1 MNHIIPRQVID
12 ETRKAFKCGVK
23 AALAEI
29 HPGAA
34 VYTRVDGGYIAF
46 DTYAEYETWRAQ
58 R

>member
-1 MNHIIPRQVID
+1 MNHIISRKVIE

-23 AALAEI
+23 AALEEL

-34 VYTRVDGGYIAF
+34 VYARVCGGYIAF
-46 DTYAEYETWRAQ
+46 DTYADYETWKNQ

>member
-1 MNHIIPRQVID
+1 MSKFIARETID
-12 ETRKAFKCGVK
+12 ETRKECKCGVK

-34 VYTRVDGGYIAF
+34 VYTRVEGGYIAF
-46 DTYAEYETWRAQ
+46 DTYAEYETWKAQ